1 MARAIFERFAALPVL
16 ERTRFLRRALHDPA
30 TRRQLALSPAQR
42 RLWLLHRF
50 DPHSAVYNVPAVF
63 RFRTAIDSE
72 ALRRAFTEVCERHE
86 VLRSRFLEIDGEPV
100 ALMAAAGPD
109 FRTVALPAADAARE
123 EIRDRLVAEEVLR
136 PFELATEPPVRG
148 LVITSAADEH
158 LVVIT
163 MHHIV
168 TDARSL
174 AIVLAELSACY
185 DAQLAGRPAALPQP
199 RLQYSDHIAWLEDPA
214 RRDRLDSDLRHWLT
228 VLDGAPAE
236 LDLPLDFERPARPT
250 LRGATVTATVSAGSA
265 RHLLEIAR
273 QHGASPFMAFA
284 AAYAVLLGQY
294 SGQDDVLIGFPEAGR
309 SGPMSEVVGMFVN
322 TVVLRSDL
330 AGDPSFSRLLDQT
343 RGAVLAAREHASVPL
358 ETVVRA
364 LGVAGVRDRNPLFQ
378 AFFAYHPDDQS
389 TFELGGAGGE
399 PQPAAV
405 GNAAFDL
412 DLAVEAMPDGSAK
425 LTLAYATDLFAQG
438 TAERM
443 LGHLGRIIE
452 AVTRDA
458 TAPVS
463 AVLVPDAAERAALAT
478 PARPSLPP
486 TVDCLHDFADLGIR
500 EHPDAVAVTHAG
512 HRVTYRELDERANR
526 LAWRLRALGVRPD
539 TPVALCLPRD
549 HRVLW
554 VILGIL
560 RAGGAYV
567 PLDPALPAERL
578 RFQAT
583 DSGARI
589 VVTDQ
594 VGLARLGDWPETAV
608 CLDEPAEALA
618 LAGCRATAPPPA
630 AGPGNLAYVLYTSG
644 STGQPKAVAVEHG
657 SVVGLM
663 EFYRT
668 VLRPGDLAAVLGC
681 TPIGFDATILE
692 YFATLH
698 FGGTVHMVDSVFDRA
713 SLPDPEAITLIQIAP
728 SLLAR
733 LLDHGPL
740 PADLSLVLIGGEP
753 LPAALPERIHAAR
766 PAARVFNI
774 YGVTEC
780 TVDATWALISPGEHR
795 RGLGDPLPGMRCH
808 ILDERGNPV
817 PAGAR
822 GELFLAGPAVARG
835 YVNRDELTRERFVP
849 DPFRPGKRMYRTGD
863 LVRLRDDGQ
872 FEYLGRVDRQVKIHG
887 SRVEPAEVEA
897 ALTAHPAVAM
907 AAVVARLTEDGDRQL
922 VAYIAVGDGGS
933 VPSDL
938 RTHLAAQLPRH
949 MVPAAVVPLAAL
961 PLNPNGKLDTSALPP
976 AQAAAPPPADRPA
989 PPPRTDAEHILALIW
1004 RDVLGRTVGP
1014 HDDFFA
1020 VGGDSMAAMRV
1031 VARIREAFG
1040 ADVPADALFQ
1050 FPTVAELADA
1060 VVTGKGSPTGLRVL
1074 RQHGTRPPL
1083 VLIQT
1088 AGTGVIPLIEL
1099 VRALGDDRPVYGL
1112 EPVGLYDDTPPP
1124 RSIHEI
1130 ADLYWKR
1137 LADIGVAG
1145 PVVLMGWCTGGAIAY
1160 EMGRRGPASDAH
1172 RIIMLDTV
1180 FGAEGHPEGEA
1191 AEAVVKSHNMLIA
1204 AWSAAQPGGVYDEER
1219 MAAEGL
1225 DPATLTDG
1233 RAPAEHLL
1241 EWARRTG
1248 LADATTTAAELAR
1261 SARVQAA
1268 NLHALDD
1275 YVPGPAGVPTLFLQ
1289 SELDG
1294 HGRADPLVPLLGD
1307 LLTVRVVPGDHRTML
1322 KPPHVAAAVAA
1333 ATEWLG

>member
-1 MARAIFERFAALPVL
+1 MARAIFERVAALPAP
-16 ERTRFLRRALHDPA
+16 ERDRFLRRALRDPA

-50 DPHSAVYNVPAVF
+50 APHSAVYNVPAVF
-63 RFRTAIDSE
+63 RFRAAIDSE
-72 ALRRAFTEVCERHE
+72 ALRRALTDVCQRHE

-100 ALMAAAGPD
+100 ALLAEAGPD
-109 FRTVALPAADAARE
+109 FRAVARPSADAAH
-123 EIRDRLVAEEVLR
+123 DGTYNRLVAEEVRR

-148 LVITSAADEH
+148 LVITAAADDH
-158 LVVIT
+158 LVVVT
-163 MHHIV
+163 MQHIV

-174 AIVLAELSACY
+174 AIVLAELSSCY
-185 DAQLAGRPAALPQP
+185 DAQLAGRPTALPQP
-199 RLQYSDHIAWLEDPA
+199 QLQYADHTAWLADPA
-214 RRDRLDSDLRHWLT
+214 RRGRLDADLEHWLAA
-228 VLDGAPAE
+228 LSGAPAE
-236 LDLPLDFERPARPT
+236 LDIPLDFERPATQT
-250 LRGATVTATVSAGSA
+250 LRGGTVSATIPAGSV
-265 RHLLEIAR
+265 RRLLEIAR

-284 AAYAVLLGQY
+284 AVYAVLLGQY
-294 SGQDDVLIGFPEAGR
+294 SGQDDILIGFPEAGR
-309 SGPMSEVVGMFVN
+309 SGSASELVGMFVN

-330 AGDPSFSRLLDQT
+330 AGDPSFDSVLEQT

-364 LGVAGVRDRNPLFQ
+364 FGAAGVRDRNPLFQ

-389 TFELGGAGGE
+389 TFELGGATGVPWPTE
-399 PQPAAV
+399 VAT
-405 GNAAFDL
+405 AAFDL
-412 DLAVEAMPDGSAK
+412 DLAVEAMPNGSARVT
-425 LTLAYATDLFAQG
+425 LTYATDLFARVTG
-438 TAERM
+438 ERM

-478 PARPSLPP
+478 PARPPLPP
-486 TVDCLHDFADLGIR
+486 TADCLHDFADRGIR

-539 TPVALCLPRD
+539 TRVALCLPRD

-554 VILGIL
+554 VMLGIL
-560 RAGGAYV
+560 RSGGAYV
-567 PLDPALPAERL
+567 PLDPTLPAERL

-594 VGLARLGDWPETAV
+594 VGLALLGSLPGSAV

-618 LAGCRATAPPPA
+618 LAGCPATALPPA

-692 YFATLH
+692 YFATMF
-698 FGGTVHMVDSVFDRA
+698 FGGTVHMVESVFDRA

-740 PADLSLVLIGGEP
+740 PAKLALVLIGGEP
-753 LPAALPERIHAAR
+753 LSAALPERIHAAR
-766 PAARVFNI
+766 PTARVFNI

-808 ILDERGNPV
+808 ILDRRGNPV

-835 YVNRDELTRERFVP
+835 YVNRDDLTRERFVP
-849 DPFRPGKRMYRTGD
+849 DPFHPGGRMYRTGD
-863 LVRLRDDGQ
+863 LARFRDDGQ

-887 SRVEPAEVEA
+887 SRVEPAEIEA
-897 ALTAHPAVAM
+897 ALTAHQAVAA
-907 AAVVARLTEDGDRQL
+907 AAVVARPTGDGDRQL

-938 RTHLAAQLPRH
+938 RTRLAARLPRH
-949 MVPAAVVPLAAL
+949 MVPSAMVALAAL
-961 PLNPNGKLDTSALPP
+961 PLNPNGKLDISALPP

-989 PPPRTDAEHILALIW
+989 QPRDDVEHMIARIW
-1004 RDVLGRTVGP
+1004 TDVLGRTVGV

-1020 VGGDSMAAMRV
+1020 VGGESMAAMRV
-1031 VARIREAFG
+1031 IARIREAFG
-1040 ADVPADALFQ
+1040 ADMPADTLFQ

-1060 VVTGKGSPTGLRVL
+1060 VVTGNSSPTGVRVL
-1074 RQHGTRPPL
+1074 RRHGTRPPL
-1083 VLIQT
+1083 ILVHSAD
-1088 AGTGVIPLIEL
+1088 AGVMPLVDL
-1099 VRALGDDRPVYGL
+1099 VRGLGDDRPVYGL
-1112 EPVGLYDDTPPP
+1112 EPVGLYDDDAPL
-1124 RSIHEI
+1124 RSVHDM

-1137 LADIGVAG
+1137 LTDSGVVG
-1145 PVVLMGWCTGGAIAY
+1145 PVVLVGWSMGGAIAY
-1160 EMGRRGPASDAH
+1160 EMGRRAPAADGH
-1172 RIIMLDTV
+1172 RIIVIDTL
-1180 FGAEGHPEGEA
+1180 FGDEGHPECA
-1191 AEAVVKSHNMLIA
+1191 ADQAVVKSRYMLLA
-1204 AWSAAQPGGVYDEER
+1204 AWSAARHDEAHDEQR
-1219 MAAEGL
+1219 LAAEGL
-1225 DPATLTDG
+1225 DPKELADG

-1241 EWARRTG
+1241 EWARRNG
-1248 LADATTTAAELAR
+1248 LADAASTAAGLDR
-1261 SARVQAA
+1261 GARVLAA
-1268 NLHALDD
+1268 NLHALDN
-1275 YVPGPAGVPTLFLQ
+1275 YVPESAGVPTLFLA
-1289 SELDG
+1289 SESDG

-1307 LLTVRVVPGDHRTML
+1307 LLTVRIVPGDHRTML
-1322 KPPHVAAAVAA
+1322 KPPRVAAAVAA
-1333 ATEWLG
+1333 ATEWLS